1 MPNTYT
7 QIIPTILAR
16 GLASLR
22 EKCVMPRLI
31 NFDYSDQAQQPGSV
45 ITIPVPA
52 PQTAAPVVPSN
63 VPVVPAS
70 NTIVS
75 APLTLN
81 KWNKTEFFLTDQDL
95 GQIDKNQSFFPMQA
109 AESIRALANGINADI
124 FQLYKSVFGFV
135 MPQPTSFG
143 QTTTPAFAL

>member
-7 QIIPTILAR
+7 QIIPVILAR

-31 NFDYSDQAQQPGSV
+31 NFDYSELAAQPGSA

-52 PQTAAPVVPSN
+52 PQAAADITPAN
-63 VPVVPAS
+63 VPVVPAGNLITS
-70 NTIVS
+70 M
-75 APLTLN
+75 PLTLN
-81 KWNKTEFFLTDQDL
+81 KWKKTEFFLTDQDL

-109 AESIRALANGINADI
+109 AESIRALANQINADI
-124 FQLYKSVFGFV
+124 FQLYKNVFGFV
-135 MPQPTSFG
+135 MPQPTAFG
-143 QTTTPAFAL
+143 AATTPAF